1 MSVQTISFDLSWL
14 RKKPQESIV
23 GIEVD
28 YYKLFY
34 LLKQR
39 YQACYLF
46 ESLAAPKKQDRYFTI
61 GFDPLVEFCARG
73 DQLTIKGKTE
83 RLSRVLG
90 TERQEEIVID
100 GINPYQWLQTHIPL
114 DRLSKTHQGGLIGYF
129 SYEAVNYFEP
139 AIQLSEHNDFYTF
152 HLGLYTDGLI
162 FDTETHILQY
172 YTFSEDRSSEIKA
185 AIREAEQIEI
195 PKQLEAVEFHGRSE
209 SKEEYNRAVERT
221 LAEIRAGNSFQAEV
235 GFKTYYTIKGE
246 KLTVY
251 DRLRQ
256 FNPSP
261 YMFYIQFGD
270 VELLGASPEILVSCV
285 QGRVLTTPAAGTI
298 HRGKDAEEDRALT
311 RQLLSDTKEIAEHY
325 MLVDLHRNDIAR
337 VCEVGSV
344 KVTELMYII
353 RFSHVQHIVTDVVG
367 QLAKEKSVYDLLASI
382 LPGGVLTGA
391 PKIETMKIIDR
402 NENQPRGPYGGAVG
416 RFSMNG
422 DATFCMPI
430 RSLYCKGDRCFTQT
444 ASGVVYDSKVEKE
457 YEEVCRKLAAMDETI
472 RALHQGG
479 GNDE

>member
-1 MSVQTISFDLSWL
+1 MQTVSFDLSWL
-14 RKKPQESIV
+14 RKKPQELIV

-34 LLKQR
+34 WLKQR
-39 YQACYLF
+39 YRACYLF
-46 ESLAAPKKQDRYFTI
+46 ESLAAPKKQDRYFTL
-61 GFDPLVEFCARG
+61 GFDPLFEFFARG
-73 DQLTIKGKTE
+73 DQLTIKGEKKRIACATGIQGQSE
-83 RLSRVLG
+83 V
-90 TERQEEIVID
+90 TID
-100 GINPYQWLQTHIPL
+100 GINPYHWLQTHIPL
-114 DRLSKTHQGGLIGYF
+114 NRLSKTHQGGLIGYF
-129 SYEAVNYFEP
+129 SYEAINYFEP
-139 AIQLSEHNDFYTF
+139 AIQLSEHKDFYTF

-162 FDTETHILQY
+162 FDTETHVLHY
-172 YTFSEDRSSEIKA
+172 YTFAEDRSSEIKA
-185 AIREAEQIEI
+185 AIAEAERLEV
-195 PKQLEAVEFHGRSE
+195 PEQLLQAVEFHGRSE
-209 SKEEYNRAVERT
+209 SKEEYSRAVERT

-251 DRLRQ
+251 NRLRQ
-256 FNPSP
+256 VNPSP

-270 VELLGASPEILVSCV
+270 AELLGASPEILVSCT

-298 HRGKDAEEDRALT
+298 HRGKDEAEDRALT
-311 RQLLSDTKEIAEHY
+311 RQLLSDTKEIAEHN

-344 KVTELMYII
+344 KVAELMYMI

-416 RFSMNG
+416 RFSFNG

-444 ASGVVYDSKVEKE
+444 ASGVVYDSEVEKE
-457 YEEVCRKLAAMDETI
+457 YEEVCRKLAAMDQTI
-472 RALHQGG
+472 RALHQGSE
-479 GNDE
+479 NYA